1 MQVPSAPPAEPG
13 SPVEVLPRS
22 GDRGPWCKGT
32 LGSSRGFVIE
42 VEVEGSWP
50 LNGGEDVILASGPT
64 GSRVAALGRY
74 WRRQGNTAFFKR
86 QSPWRPVDTRAFT
99 RFHVQLRAHVRD
111 DSGANSWTG
120 STIDVSLGGLAVA
133 VSGTIASEIVE
144 VAVGDAT
151 SPAIPCRIVGTEETD
166 EGTVL
171 HLAFSNAGAIEH
183 EFIQA
188 LVDELSA
195 ALELAAAS

>member
-1 MQVPSAPPAEPG
+1 MEIPTAPAAEPG
-13 SPVEVLPRS
+13 APVEVLPRG
-22 GDRGPWCKGT
+22 GDGAPWCKGT
-32 LGSSRGFVIE
+32 LGASRGFVIE
-42 VEVEGSWP
+42 LEVEGSWP

-86 QSPWRPVDTRAFT
+86 MSPWRPVDTRAFT
-99 RFHVQLRAHVRD
+99 RFAVQLRAHIRD

-120 STIDVSLGGLAVA
+120 STIDVSLGGLSVA
-133 VSGTIASEIVE
+133 VSGTIGSEIVE
-144 VAVGDAT
+144 VALGAASAPV
-151 SPAIPCRIVGTEETD
+151 IPCRIVSTD
-166 EGTVL
+166 ETGDGVIL
-171 HLAFSNAGAIEH
+171 HLAFTNTGAREY
-183 EFIQA
+183 EFIQS

>member
-1 MQVPSAPPAEPG
+1 MEIPIASAAEPG
-13 SPVEVLPRS
+13 APVEVLPR
-22 GDRGPWCKGT
+22 GCDGAPWCKGT
-32 LGSSRGFVIE
+32 LGASRGFVIE

-74 WRRQGNTAFFKR
+74 WRRQGNTAMFKR
-86 QSPWRPVDTRAFT
+86 MSPWRPVDTRAFT
-99 RFHVQLRAHVRD
+99 RFAVQLRAHVRD
-111 DSGANSWTG
+111 DSGANSWKG

-133 VSGTIASEIVE
+133 VSGTIGSEIVE
-144 VAVGDAT
+144 VALGDEQ
-151 SPAIPCRIVGTEETD
+151 SFIPCRIVGTRETD
-166 EGTVL
+166 DGTVL
-171 HLAFSNAGAIEH
+171 HLSFANAGAPEH